1 MARGELVDGRYRLV
15 GLLGRGGMGE
25 VHEAEDTQLGR
36 RVAVKLL
43 TAVGGMEPGGEEV
56 DRFRR
61 EARAMARI
69 EHPGVVT
76 LYDSGLHRGVAYLAM
91 QILDGRNLA
100 HLVGATGQLPVRAV
114 CWIALGMAEALSAA
128 HKAGV
133 MHRDIKP
140 SNVSL
145 TRDGRIV
152 LHDFG
157 LARLAGERAITA
169 TGVVL
174 GSPQFMAPEA
184 MKGGL
189 ADAAADL
196 YGLGACMYFM
206 LTGESPLGPAV
217 DVGAVVERALGPGIP
232 PLAGRTPGAPP
243 ELIALVDR
251 LCAQDPARR
260 PRGASEAVEALGSLC
275 GGGQDVVAERLATL
289 LRDQA
294 VRTARGVRLRKGP
307 EYAWDEVSVP
317 LPRGGDSPRP
327 ALLDTS
333 QDPGSALARG
343 GGPPTLSDNTRRM
356 VIGSMSRETA
366 LSRQREAV
374 NLVQRGELEAAAR
387 MLAAVVPVCVARL
400 GPEHP
405 TTLTSQYWQAVCL
418 ARLDAGRE
426 ALELLARVNTYVDRR
441 KGARSD

>member
-1 MARGELVDGRYRLV
+1 MARGDLVEGRYRLV

-25 VHEAEDTQLGR
+25 VYEAEDMQLGR

-43 TAVGGMEPGGEEV
+43 TAVGGMEPVGEEV

-76 LYDSGLHRGVAYLAM
+76 LYDSGVHRGVAYLVM

-100 HLVGATGQLPVRAV
+100 HLVGSTGQLPVRAA

-128 HKAGV
+128 HRAGV

-140 SNVSL
+140 SNVGL
-145 TRDGRIV
+145 TRDGRVV

-189 ADAAADL
+189 ADTAADL

-232 PLAGRTPGAPP
+232 RLAGRTLGPP
-243 ELIALVDR
+243 AELARLVDR
-251 LCAQDPARR
+251 LCAQDAAER
-260 PRGASEAVEALGSLC
+260 PRGTAEVVEALVPLSA
-275 GGGQDVVAERLATL
+275 GGQEVVTDLLGRL

-294 VRTARGVRLRKGP
+294 VRTARGVRLQKGP
-307 EYAWDEVSVP
+307 EYTWDEAVA
-317 LPRGGDSPRP
+317 P
-327 ALLDTS
+327 AL
-333 QDPGSALARG
+333 PPENPVWAVEPAPALSLGA
-343 GGPPTLSDNTRRM
+343 GPPTLSDNTRRM
-356 VIGSMSRETA
+356 VLGSMTRETA

-374 NLVQRGELEAAAR
+374 TLVQRGELESAAR
-387 MLAAVVPVCVARL
+387 MLATVVPVCVAHL
-400 GPEHP
+400 GPDHP

-426 ALELLARVNTYVDRR
+426 ALELLARVNKYVDRR
-441 KGARSD
+441 KGAVSD

>member
-1 MARGELVDGRYRLV
+1 MTRGELVDGRYRLTE
-15 GLLGRGGMGE
+15 LLGRGGMGE
-25 VHEAEDTQLGR
+25 VYEAEDVQLGR

-43 TAVGGMEPGGEEV
+43 TSVGGMAPGGEEL

-69 EHPGVVT
+69 VHPGVIAV
-76 LYDSGLHRGVAYLAM
+76 YDSGLHRGAAYLVM
-91 QILDGRNLA
+91 QILDGRSLG
-100 HLVGATGQLPVRAV
+100 HLVAATGQLPVRAA
-114 CWIALGMAEALSAA
+114 CWIGLSMAEALAAA
-128 HKAGV
+128 HQAGV

-145 TRDGRIV
+145 TRDGRVV

-157 LARLAGERAITA
+157 LARLAGEQPITA

-184 MKGGL
+184 MKGAR

-217 DVGAVVERALGPGIP
+217 DVGAVVERALGTGIP
-232 PLAGRTPGAPP
+232 SLVGRSPAIPRELAR
-243 ELIALVDR
+243 LIDR
-251 LCAQDPARR
+251 LCTQDPAGR
-260 PRGASEAVEALGSLC
+260 PRDAAEVAEALGVLST
-275 GGGQDVVAERLATL
+275 GGQEVVRSSLAAL
-289 LRDQA
+289 QRDEA
-294 VRTARGVRLRKGP
+294 VRLARGVRLQKGP
-307 EYAWDEVSVP
+307 EYAWEEAAVP
-317 LPRGGDSPRP
+317 APRTADPTSAAEPAPPLLPG
-327 ALLDTS
+327 T
-333 QDPGSALARG
+333 
-343 GGPPTLSDNTRRM
+343 GPPTLSDNTRRM
-356 VIGSMSRETA
+356 VLGSMSRETA

-374 NLVQRGELEAAAR
+374 NLVQRGELESAAR

-400 GPEHP
+400 GPDHP

-426 ALELLARVNTYVDRR
+426 ALELLARVNKYVDRR
-441 KGARSD
+441 KGAASD

>member
-1 MARGELVDGRYRLV
+1 MTRGELVDGRYRLV

-43 TAVGGMEPGGEEV
+43 TAVGGMAPDGEEV

-76 LYDSGLHRGVAYLAM
+76 LYDSGLHRGVAYLVM

-100 HLVGATGQLPVRAV
+100 HLVGSTGQLPVRAV
-114 CWIALGMAEALSAA
+114 CWIAVSMAEALSAA
-128 HKAGV
+128 HRSGV
-133 MHRDIKP
+133 VHRDIKP

-145 TRDGRIV
+145 TRDGRVV

-174 GSPQFMAPEA
+174 GSPQFMAPET

-217 DVGAVVERALGPGIP
+217 DVGAVVERALGSGIP
-232 PLAGRTPGAPP
+232 PLSSRTPGAPP
-243 ELIALVDR
+243 ELIDLVDR

-260 PRGASEAVEALGSLC
+260 PRGAAEVVEALGPLF
-275 GGGQDVVAERLATL
+275 GGGQEVVAGRLATL

-294 VRTARGVRLRKGP
+294 VRTARGVRLKKGP
-307 EYAWDEVSVP
+307 EYAWDEAAVP
-317 LPRGGDSPRP
+317 LPRAGDAPPSVAP
-327 ALLDTS
+327 LV
-333 QDPGSALARG
+333 PGA
-343 GGPPTLSDNTRRM
+343 GPPTLSDNTRRM

-426 ALELLARVNTYVDRR
+426 ALELLARVNKYVDRR
-441 KGARSD
+441 KGAGSD

>member
-25 VHEAEDTQLGR
+25 VYEAEDTQLGR

-43 TAVGGMEPGGEEV
+43 TAVGGMEPGGEEL

-76 LYDSGLHRGVAYLAM
+76 LYDSGLHRGVAYLVM

-100 HLVGATGQLPVRAV
+100 HLVGSTGQLPVRAV
-114 CWIALGMAEALSAA
+114 CWIALSMAEALAAA

-145 TRDGRIV
+145 TRDGRVV

-184 MKGGL
+184 MKGGR
-189 ADAAADL
+189 AGTAADL

-217 DVGAVVERALGPGIP
+217 DVGAVVERALGTGIP
-232 PLAGRTPGAPP
+232 RLAGRPSGPP
-243 ELIALVDR
+243 AELAELVDR
-251 LCAQDPARR
+251 LCAQDPGER
-260 PRGASEAVEALGSLC
+260 PRTATEVVEALGTLFA
-275 GGGQDVVAERLATL
+275 GGQDVVIGRLATL

-294 VRTARGVRLRKGP
+294 VRTVRGVRLQKGP
-307 EYAWDEVSVP
+307 EYAWDEVAVP
-317 LPRGGDSPRP
+317 APRTDEP
-327 ALLDTS
+327 ATGAVHVPVAV
-333 QDPGSALARG
+333 PGA
-343 GGPPTLSDNTRRM
+343 GPPTLSDNTRRM
-356 VIGSMSRETA
+356 VLGSMSRETA

-374 NLVQRGELEAAAR
+374 TLVQRGELESAAR
-387 MLAAVVPVCVARL
+387 MLAAVVPVCAARL
-400 GPEHP
+400 GPDHP

-426 ALELLARVNTYVDRR
+426 ALDLLARVNKYVDRR
-441 KGARSD
+441 KGAASD